1 MIVAVLTLT
10 TGLEF
15 TLGDVFFEV
24 DCSFFC
30 TVFLFCT
37 TGLSDFTDN
46 FWLVAAGLAVWTAGF
61 FTSVGFLMFVGVV
74 SPPKPGIAVS
84 NDIPAAVARPRI
96 QSRFM
101 SH

>member
-1 MIVAVLTLT
+1 MVTLDMTLTGGLVIVGVLTLT

-24 DCSFFC
+24 DCSFFS

-46 FWLVAAGLAVWTAGF
+46 FWLVGRWLGGLDRRFFHVCWFFDVRWGRVTAEAWHCGE
-61 FTSVGFLMFVGVV
+61 
-74 SPPKPGIAVS
+74 
-84 NDIPAAVARPRI
+84 
-96 QSRFM
+96 Q
-101 SH
+101 